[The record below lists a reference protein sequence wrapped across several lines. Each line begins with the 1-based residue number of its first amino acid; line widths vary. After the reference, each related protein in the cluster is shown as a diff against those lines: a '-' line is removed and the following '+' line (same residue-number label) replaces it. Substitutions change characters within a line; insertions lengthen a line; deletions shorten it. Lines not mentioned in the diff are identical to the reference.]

1 MSVSMTAS
9 LTDLPT
15 ELLSLVVTKIAS
27 KSTLCSL
34 AGCSHR
40 LYLCTIPHLYG
51 HITIQEDG
59 EQQDERL
66 IMLTTSLLRRPDLAK
81 LVRHFSLHATQPS
94 GIIASIKI
102 RGASATLFDPLGLS
116 QEEVV
121 SCLARCGYPFVS
133 RHDTTLSILLP
144 SMLNVE
150 SLVLDVKI
158 CIHSHFLEKV
168 IRRAVARKR
177 PLDAQQPFKTL
188 TVFDQSSHDV
198 FSSRDV
204 SSMASLLKLPAIQ
217 KISGN
222 FDKLERIRKPYYEND
237 FDEVKSA
244 DVNLM
249 ELDSYS
255 SPLTSLNIASFGLPT
270 IDMYFILRVPIA
282 LKHFS
287 FTTHSFLDFY
297 WEDMP
302 NVLEA
307 QKHCLQSITMDYDP
321 ISVQQEIEIAFYL
334 APMESFTRF
343 TALKVFKTAG
353 LFLTETVHGSER
365 YNLLNIFPPSLE
377 TLYLTRFQSGFK
389 KLLESLE
396 RLLAFRFPRQ
406 IPLLKTLIL
415 EERISGGAPQTRL
428 KDVLW
433 GNTQES
439 TTEKLSEVAKY
450 RNVVFEVIE
459 ESTD

>member
-1 MSVSMTAS
+1 MTTS

-40 LYLCTIPHLYG
+40 LYLCTVPHLYG
-51 HITIQEDG
+51 HITIREDG

-66 IMLTTSLLRRPDLAK
+66 VMLTTSLLRRPDLAK
-81 LVRHFSLHATQPS
+81 LIRQFSLHVTQPS
-94 GIIASIKI
+94 GIRAVNFKI
-102 RGASATLFDPLGLS
+102 HRALATSLDPFGLS

-121 SCLARCGYPFVS
+121 KCLGRCGYPFVS

-177 PLDAQQPFKTL
+177 PLDAQQPFKAL

-204 SSMASLLKLPAIQ
+204 SFMASPLKLPAIQ
-217 KISGN
+217 EISGH
-222 FDKLERIRKPYYEND
+222 FDKLERIHKPYYGNE

-255 SPLTSLNIASFGLPT
+255 SPLTSLNIATFGLPT

-287 FTTHSFLDFY
+287 FMTHSFLDFY
-297 WEDMP
+297 CEDMP
-302 NVLEA
+302 DVLEP
-307 QKHCLQSITMDYDP
+307 QKRCLESITIDYAL
-321 ISVQQEIEIAFYL
+321 ISVQQQIEEVVDL
-334 APMESFTRF
+334 VPMGSFTRF

-353 LFLTETVHGSER
+353 LFLIATVHGSKR

-377 TLYLTRFQSGFK
+377 TLHLTRFQSNFNN
-389 KLLESLE
+389 LLGSLE

-406 IPLLKTLIL
+406 IPLLEMLIL
-415 EERISGGAPQTRL
+415 EGRISGGAPQTRL

-433 GNTQES
+433 GNTQERA
-439 TTEKLSEVAKY
+439 TEKLSEVAKY